1 MKIGLI
7 LSGGFGKG
15 GYQVGALKAIM
26 NKIPFDSVKCIS
38 ATSVGCLNGCGFA
51 AGDVTYAEYA
61 WNAINKDSKNVF
73 LTDLFKNG
81 FLDNVAVDLGNMT
94 CLTDFYIAVLKMGH
108 KIRVV
113 DYINLREIADKDRRR
128 DYLRASV
135 AVPVVSK
142 SVKIDGYRHYDGGC
156 VDNNP
161 IKPLLNKDLD
171 VIIAICFDHLVSF
184 TDDEEIKKKM
194 INICFDDGVRIK
206 KDMIFTKESV
216 QKMISYGEE
225 YAQAILDFVFDKN
238 ADDITEIQKR
248 IDKLREIQGAKRN
261 KKNITVAHTITAF
274 NRFSQ
279 KLVTK
284 NEEE

>member
-1 MKIGLI
+1 
-7 LSGGFGKG
+7 
-15 GYQVGALKAIM
+15 
-26 NKIPFDSVKCIS
+26 
-38 ATSVGCLNGCGFA
+38 
-51 AGDVTYAEYA
+51 
-61 WNAINKDSKNVF
+61 
-73 LTDLFKNG
+73 
-81 FLDNVAVDLGNMT
+81 
-94 CLTDFYIAVLKMGH
+94 MGH

-135 AVPVVSK
+135 AVPVASK

-206 KDMIFTKESV
+206 KI
-216 QKMISYGEE
+216 
-225 YAQAILDFVFDKN
+225 
-238 ADDITEIQKR
+238 
-248 IDKLREIQGAKRN
+248 
-261 KKNITVAHTITAF
+261 
-274 NRFSQ
+274 
-279 KLVTK
+279 
-284 NEEE
+284 